1 MSDFAFTSVL
11 SGVESTASSLTAGSF
26 LLCSA
31 TSLVLGLAIALI
43 FKYKS
48 KISNGFMVTLAILPL
63 IVQVVITLVNGN
75 IGAGVAVMGVFSLVR
90 FRSIPGSAKDI
101 CAVFLAMAVG
111 LAAGMGYLT
120 LAVMLTVIVGIAN
133 VIYMSSPLGKEDKTS
148 NEKNAGERRLVVKIP
163 EDLDYYGMFDD
174 LFDAYTTDVSL
185 ETVRTTNMGTL
196 YELTYLV
203 NLADPS
209 QEKALLDGMRMRNGN
224 LAIQCGRAIKPK
236 EKETL

>member
-1 MSDFAFTSVL
+1 MDYTFTSVL
-11 SGVESTASSLTAGSF
+11 SGVESSASGLTASSF
-26 LLCSA
+26 LLCSL
-31 TSLVLGLAIALI
+31 TSLVLGLAIAFIYRFRHKASSSFLI
-43 FKYKS
+43 
-48 KISNGFMVTLAILPL
+48 TLALLPL

-120 LAVMLTVIVGIAN
+120 LAIALTIIVGLAN
-133 VIYMSSPLGKEDKTS
+133 TAYMLSPFGKEDKK
-148 NEKNAGERRLVVKIP
+148 EKNPGQRRLVVKIP

-174 LFDAYTTDVSL
+174 LFDAYTDDVSL
-185 ETVRTTNMGTL
+185 DTVRTTNMGTL
-196 YELTYLV
+196 YELSYTIDLK
-203 NLADPS
+203 DPS
-209 QEKALLDGMRMRNGN
+209 LEKQLLDGIRSRNGN
-224 LAIQCGRAIKPK
+224 LSVQCGRAIKPK

>member
-1 MSDFAFTSVL
+1 MDVTFTSVL
-11 SGVESTASSLTAGSF
+11 SGVESTASSLTASAF
-26 LLCSA
+26 LLCSV

-48 KISNGFMVTLAILPL
+48 KVSQGFVVTLALLPL

-120 LAVMLTVIVGIAN
+120 LAIALTVIVGIAN
-133 VIYMSSPLGKEDKTS
+133 FIYMATPFGKEAAKPSKAEQD
-148 NEKNAGERRLVVKIP
+148 RRLVVKIP

-174 LFDAYTTDVSL
+174 LFDAYTTKVSL
-185 ETVRTTNMGTL
+185 DTVRTTNMGSL
-196 YELTYLV
+196 YELTYSVTLT
-203 NLADPS
+203 DPS
-209 QEKALLDGMRMRNGN
+209 IEKALLDGMRMRNGN

>member
-11 SGVESTASSLTAGSF
+11 SGVESTASSLTASSF
-26 LLCSA
+26 LLCSV

-120 LAVMLTVIVGIAN
+120 LAVMLTAIVGVAN
-133 VIYMSSPLGKEDKTS
+133 FIYMSSPLGKEDKQK
-148 NEKNAGERRLVVKIP
+148 EKNPGERRLVVKIP

-174 LFDAYTTDVSL
+174 LFDTYTTSASL
-185 ETVRTTNMGTL
+185 ESVKTTNMGSL

-203 NLADPS
+203 NLTDPS
-209 QEKALLDGMRMRNGN
+209 VEKGLLDGMRMRNGN
-224 LAIQCGRAIKPK
+224 LTIQCGRAIKAK

>member
-1 MSDFAFTSVL
+1 MPDFAFTSVL
-11 SGVESTASSLTAGSF
+11 SGVESTASSLTASSF

-133 VIYMSSPLGKEDKTS
+133 FIYMTSPLGSEDKKK
-148 NEKNAGERRLVVKIP
+148 EKNVGERRLVVKIP

-185 ETVRTTNMGTL
+185 ESVRTTNMGTL

-224 LAIQCGRAIKPK
+224 LAIQSGRAIRAK

>member
-1 MSDFAFTSVL
+1 MLDFAFTSVI
-11 SGVESTASSLTAGSF
+11 SGVESTANGLTAGTF
-26 LLCSA
+26 LLCSL

-43 FKYKS
+43 FKFRS
-48 KISNGFMVTLAILPL
+48 KLSQGFLVTLALLPL

-120 LAVMLTVIVGIAN
+120 LAVALTVCVGIAN
-133 VIYMSSPLGKEDKTS
+133 FIYMLLPVSKGEKKDKQKEC
-148 NEKNAGERRLVVKIP
+148 ERRLVVKIP

-174 LFDAYTTDVSL
+174 LFDTYTEGASL
-185 ETVRTTNMGTL
+185 ETVRTTNMGSL
-196 YELTYLV
+196 YELTYTITLT
-203 NLADPS
+203 DPS
-209 QEKALLDGMRMRNGN
+209 VEKTLIDGMRMRNGN

-236 EKETL
+236 EKDTL

>member
-1 MSDFAFTSVL
+1 MDYAFSSVL
-11 SGVESTASSLTAGSF
+11 SGVESTASTLTASTF
-26 LLCSA
+26 LLCSL
-31 TSLVLGLAIALI
+31 TSLALGLAIAFI
-43 FKYKS
+43 FRFKNKMS
-48 KISNGFMVTLAILPL
+48 QGFLVTLALLPL

-120 LAVMLTVIVGIAN
+120 LAVALTIIVGIAN
-133 VIYMSSPLGKEDKTS
+133 IAYMLSPLGKS
-148 NEKNAGERRLVVKIP
+148 EKKAKPTGERRLVVKIP

-174 LFDAYTTDVSL
+174 LFDTYTDDVSL
-185 ETVRTTNMGTL
+185 ETVRTTNMGSL
-196 YELTYLV
+196 YELTYLI
-203 NLADPS
+203 NLKEAS
-209 QEKALLDGMRMRNGN
+209 LEKALLDGMRMRNGN
-224 LAIQCGRAIKPK
+224 LAIQCGRAIRPK

>member
-1 MSDFAFTSVL
+1 MSDFLFTSVL
-11 SGVESTASSLTAGSF
+11 EGVESTASSLTASSF
-26 LLCSA
+26 LLCSL
-31 TSLVLGLAIALI
+31 TSLVLGLAIAFI
-43 FKYKS
+43 FKFRS
-48 KISNGFMVTLAILPL
+48 KISSGFMVTLAILPL

-120 LAVMLTVIVGIAN
+120 LAIALTVVVGIAN
-133 VIYMSSPLGKEDKTS
+133 TVYMLSPLGHEDKQPKDA
-148 NEKNAGERRLVVKIP
+148 NERRLVVKIP

-174 LFDAYTTDVSL
+174 LFEQFTSDVSL
-185 ETVRTTNMGTL
+185 ETVRTTNMGSL
-196 YELTYLV
+196 YELTYL
-203 NLADPS
+203 LKLKDPTL
-209 QEKALLDGMRMRNGN
+209 EKRLLDGMRMRNGN
-224 LAIQCGRAIKPK
+224 LAIQIGRAIKPK

>member
-1 MSDFAFTSVL
+1 MPDFAFTSVL

-43 FKYKS
+43 FKYRS

-120 LAVMLTVIVGIAN
+120 LAVMLTIIVGVAN
-133 VIYMSSPLGKEDKTS
+133 VIYMSSPLGKEDKS
-148 NEKNAGERRLVVKIP
+148 AKDKHPGERRLVVKIP

-174 LFDAYTTDVSL
+174 LFDTYTTDASL
-185 ETVRTTNMGTL
+185 EMVRTTNMGSL

-203 NLADPS
+203 NLADPAA
-209 QEKALLDGMRMRNGN
+209 EKSLIDGMRMRNGN
-224 LAIQCGRAIKPK
+224 LAIQCGRAIKAK

>member
-1 MSDFAFTSVL
+1 MYDFAFSSVL
-11 SGVESTASSLTAGSF
+11 SGVESTASGLTAGAF
-26 LLCSA
+26 LMCSL

-43 FKYKS
+43 FNFRS
-48 KISNGFMVTLAILPL
+48 KLSKGFLVTLALLPL

-111 LAAGMGYLT
+111 LAAGMGYLS
-120 LAVMLTVIVGIAN
+120 LALALTVIVGIAN
-133 VIYMSSPLGKEDKTS
+133 FAYMLSPFGKE
-148 NEKNAGERRLVVKIP
+148 EKGKGVNAAERRLVVKIP

-174 LFDAYTTDVSL
+174 LFDAFTTDVSL
-185 ETVRTTNMGTL
+185 ETVRTTNMGSL
-196 YELTYLV
+196 YELTYLIT
-203 NLADPS
+203 LKDLS
-209 QEKALLDGMRMRNGN
+209 LEKTLLDGMRMRNGN

-236 EKETL
+236 ERETL

>member
-1 MSDFAFTSVL
+1 MPDFAFTSVL

-26 LLCSA
+26 LLCST

-133 VIYMSSPLGKEDKTS
+133 VIYMSSPLGKEDKTTK
-148 NEKNAGERRLVVKIP
+148 EKNAGERRLVVKIP